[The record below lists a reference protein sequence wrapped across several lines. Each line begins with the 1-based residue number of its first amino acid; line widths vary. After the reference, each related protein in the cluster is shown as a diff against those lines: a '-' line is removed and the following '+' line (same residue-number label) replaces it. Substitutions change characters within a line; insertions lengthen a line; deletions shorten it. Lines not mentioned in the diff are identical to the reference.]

1 MVKKAITDAKQ
12 RRRQHWAWYL
22 YDFGNS
28 AYAAVVVLAVYSAY
42 FKGTV
47 AGGAQGTR
55 LWGIAVGIAM
65 LISALISPMLGTIAD
80 FSASKKK
87 FLVGFS
93 ALSWVFTGLLFTVT
107 KGDVFT
113 GMLFYILAEVGYR
126 AGQVF
131 YNGILPEIASAD
143 EIGRVSGNGWAI
155 GSLGGIVCLLIV
167 LPIILLFKGSDL
179 PVRASMIITAVFF
192 AAATIPTILWIR
204 DRALAQKLPP
214 GENYFSIGFK
224 RLGRTLKS
232 IRHFKEFGK
241 FMLAFLIY
249 NDGIM
254 MAMDFA
260 AIIGA
265 VLYGMNQ
272 TQLILLMILVQLTS
286 IFGAYISGLYAE
298 RAGFKRTLMISLVL
312 MLVSI
317 VWMLFNQT
325 LVGYFIIASLAGFA
339 LTGVQAISRTMTGY
353 FAPAGQSAE
362 FYSFEAVAGR
372 TSSFIGPTVYGLLAG
387 GVAIWLEKRGT
398 ATLLAEQT
406 GQRAGLLS
414 IAVFLVVG
422 MIVLMTVNEK
432 RARQAAEDYNPAAGH
447 AGIAAEDFTPAAD

>member
-1 MVKKAITDAKQ
+1 MARKAISDEKQ
-12 RRRQHWAWYL
+12 RRRQHRAWYM

-93 ALSWVFTGLLFTVT
+93 ALSWVFTALLFLVT
-107 KGDVFT
+107 KGDVFI

-131 YNGILPEIASAD
+131 YNGILPEIASPD

-167 LPIILLFKGSDL
+167 LPIIIIFKGSDL
-179 PVRASMIITAVFF
+179 PVRLSMVITAVFF
-192 AAATIPTILWIR
+192 AASTVPTILYIK
-204 DRALAQKLPP
+204 DRTAAQKLPP
-214 GENYFSIGFK
+214 GENYLTIGFK

-265 VLYGMNQ
+265 VLYGMKQ
-272 TQLILLMILVQLTS
+272 EQLIILMILVQVTS
-286 IFGAYISGLYAE
+286 IFGAYVSGIYGE
-298 RAGFKRTLMISLVL
+298 KAGFKKVLMISLVL
-312 MLVSI
+312 MLGTI
-317 VWMLFNQT
+317 IWMLFNQT
-325 LVGYFIIASLAGFA
+325 LVGYFIIASIAGFA
-339 LTGVQAISRTMTGY
+339 LTGVQAVSRTMTGF
-353 FAPAGQSAE
+353 FAPEGQSAE
-362 FYSFEAVAGR
+362 FFSFEAVAGR
-372 TSSFIGPTVYGLLAG
+372 TSSFLGPTVYGLLAG
-387 GVAIWLEKRGT
+387 GIAIALEKRGT
-398 ATLLAEQT
+398 ATLLAEQV
-406 GQRAGLLS
+406 GQRAGILS
-414 IAVFLVVG
+414 IAVFLIIG
-422 MIVLMTVNEK
+422 MIILSTVNEK
-432 RARQAAEDYNPAAGH
+432 RARQAAEEYHPGAQ
-447 AGIAAEDFTPAAD
+447 

>member
-1 MVKKAITDAKQ
+1 MLKRRAITDDKQ

-65 LISALISPMLGTIAD
+65 LISAIISPILGTIAD

-87 FLVGFS
+87 FLVWFS
-93 ALSWVFTGLLFTVT
+93 ILSWVFTALLFFIV
-107 KGDVFT
+107 KGDVFL

-131 YNGILPEIASAD
+131 YNGILPEIASSD

-167 LPIILLFKGSDL
+167 LPIIIIFKGSDV
-179 PVRASMIITAVFF
+179 PVRLSMVITAVFF
-192 AAATIPTILWIR
+192 AASTIPTIVWIK
-204 DRALAQKLPP
+204 DRGTAQKLPP
-214 GENYFSIGFK
+214 GENYLAIGFK
-224 RLGRTLKS
+224 RLGRTLRS

-265 VLYGMNQ
+265 VLYGMKQ
-272 TQLILLMILVQLTS
+272 DQLIILMILVQATS
-286 IFGAYISGLYAE
+286 ILGAYVSGIYGE
-298 RAGFKRTLMISLVL
+298 RAGFKRALMISLVL
-312 MLVSI
+312 MLACI
-317 VWMLFNQT
+317 IWMLFNQT

-339 LTGVQAISRTMTGY
+339 LTGVQAVSRTMTGY
-353 FAPAGQSAE
+353 FAPEGQSAE

-387 GVAIWLEKRGT
+387 GIAIWLEKRGT
-398 ATLLAEQT
+398 AALLAEQT
-406 GQRAGLLS
+406 GQRAGILS
-414 IAVFLVVG
+414 IAVFLLIG
-422 MIVLMTVNEK
+422 MIILTTVNEK
-432 RARQAAEDYNPAAGH
+432 HARKAAEEYTPPA
-447 AGIAAEDFTPAAD
+447 E

>member
-1 MVKKAITDAKQ
+1 MSKRRAITDDKQ
-12 RRRQHWAWYL
+12 RRRLHWAWYL

-65 LISALISPMLGTIAD
+65 LISALISPILGTIAD

-93 ALSWVFTGLLFTVT
+93 ALSWVFTALLFFIV
-107 KGDVFT
+107 KGDVFL

-131 YNGILPEIASAD
+131 YNGILPEIASPD

-155 GSLGGIVCLLIV
+155 GSFGGIVCLLIV
-167 LPIILLFKGSDL
+167 LPLIIIFKGSDV
-179 PVRASMIITAVFF
+179 PVRLSMVITAVFF
-192 AAATIPTILWIR
+192 AASTIPTIVWIK
-204 DRALAQKLPP
+204 DRATPQKLPP
-214 GENYFSIGFK
+214 GENYLAIGFK

-232 IRHFKEFGK
+232 VRHFKEFGK

-265 VLYGMNQ
+265 VLYGMKQ
-272 TQLILLMILVQLTS
+272 EQLIILMILVQATS
-286 IFGAYISGLYAE
+286 ILGAYISGIYGE
-298 RAGFKRTLMISLVL
+298 RVGFKRALMISLVL
-312 MLVSI
+312 MLGCI
-317 VWMLFNQT
+317 IWMLFNQT

-339 LTGVQAISRTMTGY
+339 LTGVQAVSRTMTGY
-353 FAPAGQSAE
+353 FAPEGQSAE
-362 FYSFEAVAGR
+362 FYSFESVAGR

-387 GVAIWLEKRGT
+387 GIAIWLEKRGT

-406 GQRAGLLS
+406 GQRAGILS
-414 IAVFLVVG
+414 IAVFLIIG
-422 MIVLMTVNEK
+422 MIILTTVNEK
-432 RARQAAEDYNPAAGH
+432 RARKAAEEYTPPA
-447 AGIAAEDFTPAAD
+447 E

>member
-1 MVKKAITDAKQ
+1 MSRKAITDEKQ

-47 AGGAQGTR
+47 VGGAQGTR

-65 LISALISPMLGTIAD
+65 LISALISPILGTIAD
-80 FSASKKK
+80 FSASKKR

-93 ALSWVFTGLLFTVT
+93 ALSWIFTALLFFVT
-107 KGDVFT
+107 KGNIFI
-113 GMLFYILAEVGYR
+113 GMLFYILAEIGYR

-131 YNGILPEIASAD
+131 YNGILPEIASSD

-167 LPIILLFKGSDL
+167 LPIIILFKGSDV
-179 PVRASMIITAVFF
+179 PVRLAMVITAVFF
-192 AAATIPTILWIR
+192 AASTIPTILWIK
-204 DRALAQKLPP
+204 DRATAQKLPP
-214 GENYFSIGFK
+214 GENYLSIGFK
-224 RLGRTLKS
+224 RLGRTFKS

-241 FMLAFLIY
+241 FMLAFIIY

-265 VLYGMNQ
+265 VLYGMKQ
-272 TQLILLMILVQLTS
+272 EQLILLMILVQLTS
-286 IFGAYISGLYAE
+286 IFGAYISGIYGE
-298 RAGFKRTLMISLVL
+298 KAGFKKALMISLVL
-312 MLVSI
+312 MLISI
-317 VWMLFNQT
+317 IWMLFNQT
-325 LVGYFIIASLAGFA
+325 LIGYFFIASLAGFA
-339 LTGVQAISRTMTGY
+339 LTGVQAVSRTMTGY
-353 FAPAGQSAE
+353 FAPEGQSAE

-387 GVAIWLEKRGT
+387 GIAIWLEKRGT

-406 GQRAGLLS
+406 GQRAGILS
-414 IAVFLVVG
+414 IAVFLIIG
-422 MIVLMTVNEK
+422 MIILITVNEK
-432 RARQAAEDYNPAAGH
+432 RARKAAEEY
-447 AGIAAEDFTPAAD
+447 TPMAD

>member
-1 MVKKAITDAKQ
+1 MSRMAIPDAKQ
-12 RRRQHWAWYL
+12 RMRQHWAWYL

-47 AGGAQGTR
+47 VGGAQGTR

-65 LISALISPMLGTIAD
+65 LISALISPILGTIAD
-80 FSASKKK
+80 FSASKKR

-93 ALSWVFTGLLFTVT
+93 ALSWIFTGLLFFVT
-107 KGDVFT
+107 KGNVFI

-131 YNGILPEIASAD
+131 YNGILPEIASPG

-167 LPIILLFKGSDL
+167 LPIIILFKGSDI
-179 PVRASMIITAVFF
+179 PVRLAMVITAVFF
-192 AAATIPTILWIR
+192 AASTIPTIVWIK
-204 DRALAQKLPP
+204 DRATAQKLPP
-214 GENYFSIGFK
+214 GENYLAIGFK

-241 FMLAFLIY
+241 FMLAFLVY

-265 VLYGMNQ
+265 VLYGMKQ
-272 TQLILLMILVQLTS
+272 EQLILLMILVQLTS
-286 IFGAYISGLYAE
+286 IFGAYVSGIYGE
-298 RAGFKRTLMISLVL
+298 RAGFKKALMISLVL
-312 MLVSI
+312 MLACI
-317 VWMLFNQT
+317 IWMFFNQT

-339 LTGVQAISRTMTGY
+339 LTGVQAVSRTMTGY
-353 FAPAGQSAE
+353 FAPEGHSAE
-362 FYSFEAVAGR
+362 FYSFESVAGR

-387 GVAIWLEKRGT
+387 GIAIWLEKRGT

-406 GQRAGLLS
+406 GQRAGIAS
-414 IAVFLVVG
+414 IAVFLIIG
-422 MIVLMTVNEK
+422 MIILTTVNEK
-432 RARQAAEDYNPAAGH
+432 RARQAAEEYIPAA
-447 AGIAAEDFTPAAD
+447 E

>member
-1 MVKKAITDAKQ
+1 MARKAIPDEKQ

-65 LISALISPMLGTIAD
+65 LISALISPVLGTIAD

-93 ALSWVFTGLLFTVT
+93 ALSWIFTALLFFVT
-107 KGDVFT
+107 KGDVFI
-113 GMLFYILAEVGYR
+113 GMLFYVLAEVGYR

-131 YNGILPEIASAD
+131 YNGILPEIASPD
-143 EIGRVSGNGWAI
+143 EIGRISGNGWAI

-167 LPIILLFKGSDL
+167 LPIIVLFGGSDI
-179 PVRASMIITAVFF
+179 PVRLSMVITAVFF
-192 AAATIPTILWIR
+192 AASTIPTIFWIK
-204 DRALAQKLPP
+204 DRAVAQKLPP
-214 GENYFSIGFK
+214 GENYLAIGFK

-232 IRHFKEFGK
+232 IRHFREFGK

-265 VLYGMNQ
+265 VLYGMTQ
-272 TQLILLMILVQLTS
+272 QQLIILMILVQLTS
-286 IFGAYISGLYAE
+286 IFGAYLSGIYGE
-298 RAGFKRTLMISLVL
+298 KAGFKKALMISLAL
-312 MLVSI
+312 MLAAI
-317 VWMLFNQT
+317 LWMLFNQT

-339 LTGVQAISRTMTGY
+339 LTGVQAVSRTMTGY
-353 FAPAGQSAE
+353 FAPEGQSAE
-362 FYSFEAVAGR
+362 FFSFEAVAGR

-387 GVAIWLEKRGT
+387 GIAIWLEKRGT
-398 ATLLAEQT
+398 ATLAAEQA
-406 GQRAGLLS
+406 GQRAGILS
-414 IAVFLVVG
+414 IAVFIIVG
-422 MIVLMTVNEK
+422 MLILATVNEK
-432 RARQAAEDYNPAAGH
+432 RARQAAVDYVAPS
-447 AGIAAEDFTPAAD
+447 D